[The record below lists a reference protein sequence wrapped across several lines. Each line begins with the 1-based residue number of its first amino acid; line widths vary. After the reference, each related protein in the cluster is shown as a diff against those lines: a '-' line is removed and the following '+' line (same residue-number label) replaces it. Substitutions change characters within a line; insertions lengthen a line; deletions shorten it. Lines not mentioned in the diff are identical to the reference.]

1 MSKLLSKAS
10 RDTARMGL
18 KISPLRRL
26 WDILRFESG
35 GLGVAVAFQ
44 ILQPLTYL
52 PFFAGV
58 GILVDDIL
66 QTPALTTEQR
76 YRYIVYYAL
85 ATLA

>member
-1 MSKLLSKAS
+1 
-10 RDTARMGL
+10 
-18 KISPLRRL
+18 
-26 WDILRFESG
+26 
-35 GLGVAVAFQ
+35 LGIAATLQ

-66 QTPALTTEQR
+66 QNPALTTEQR

-85 ATLA
+85 ANLALWPLHAWCTVNAF